1 MSRSFARASGAA
13 LAAGALG
20 LALLACPPRDTI
32 VEVARPAASVASAR
46 DAGVSSVFQFFDL
59 PPEDEAALDR
69 SVSPC
74 EDFYQYACGGWLRG
88 AAEREEGPRSRA
100 ASRALADT
108 DHTLVR
114 VLEDYKAKGAAGRE
128 RAMGEA
134 YAACLAGPKDD
145 ALPAAV
151 DAEVGALGVWRP
163 QDPEASARIY
173 ARLARLGVAWPVR
186 LELARD
192 PKKSPLAVVAVS
204 AISADGAAAGL
215 DTSVEYTGI
224 VEALLRAAGAP
235 ATEIKAAKGAARLGA
250 ALAAGEATSPAEA
263 LTREA
268 LGKRFPQVQWE
279 RFFQELS
286 IPEDTV
292 VLVPDP
298 RALTRALT
306 ALAAAPESDV
316 RAAARVAI
324 LREMSAA
331 LPAKMR
337 TEVERLE
344 ASRGR
349 AAPPRDVGCA
359 RAVAGAWGDSLGA
372 SVLGGA
378 STEDDR
384 ARALAL
390 AQALRETLTRALD
403 QAPWLDASA
412 RARAK
417 DKIGKMR
424 LRLGPSRDSGAT
436 DRAAPARRPGRPV
449 SVEARAMIRPG
460 SVDAAWMLREASLAT
475 TRGWLG
481 RVGAAAPTA
490 LGDFALLGLAP
501 AYSELRNEVTIPA
514 PLLTPPSA
522 GAALPGYTLYA
533 DLGGHVAEAMF
544 DALDGTATQFDA
556 DGALSPLF
564 DEPGAHAR
572 DALDDCVTK
581 ANTRVGVGVV
591 DGGARGASRAAP
603 VRVVREI
610 AGLTVAVRAWTASL
624 PPENRSSGLALAQ
637 RRFFL
642 AYAQGR
648 CTGWRDAEKNAAYAS
663 RVDTTI
669 AQVPEFAAAF
679 GCGPATPMAG
689 SCRVF
694 GQASAAP

>member
-1 MSRSFARASGAA
+1 MRRAAFRASGVGLVA
-13 LAAGALG
+13 LGGALG
-20 LALLACPPRDTI
+20 LTLAACPPRDTI
-32 VEVARPAASVASAR
+32 VEVAKPVASVASAR

-88 AAEREEGPRSRA
+88 AAEREEGPRSRVA
-100 ASRALADT
+100 TRALADT

-114 VLEDYKAKGAAGRE
+114 VLEEYKAKGAVGRE

-173 ARLARLGVAWPVR
+173 ARLARLGVPWPLR

-204 AISADGAAAGL
+204 ALPADGAPAGL
-215 DTSVEYTGI
+215 DTSAEYTGI
-224 VEALLRAAGAP
+224 VEALLRVSSAP
-235 ATEIKAAKGAARLGA
+235 TTEVKAAKGAARLGA
-250 ALAAGEATSPAEA
+250 SLSAGEATSPAEA

-268 LGKRFPQVQWE
+268 LSKRFPQIHWE

-286 IPEDTV
+286 IPDDAL

-298 RALTRALT
+298 RSLTRALT
-306 ALAAAPESDV
+306 ALAGAPESDV

-324 LREMSAA
+324 LRELAAA

-344 ASRGR
+344 AARGR
-349 AAPPRDVGCA
+349 PAPPRDVGCA

-372 SVLGGA
+372 VVLAGA
-378 STEDDR
+378 SAEDDR

-390 AQALRETLTRALD
+390 AQSLRETLSRALD
-403 QAPWLDASA
+403 GAPWLDASA

-460 SVDAAWMLREASLAT
+460 SVDGAWMLREASLAT

-490 LGDFALLGLAP
+490 LGDFALFGLEP
-501 AYSELRNEVTIPA
+501 AYSELRNEVTIPT
-514 PLLTPPSA
+514 PRLTPPSA
-522 GAALPGYTLYA
+522 GAAVPGYTLYA
-533 DLGGHVAEAMF
+533 DLGGRVAEAMF
-544 DALDGTATQFDA
+544 DALDGTATQYDA
-556 DGALSPLF
+556 DGALAPLF

-572 DALDDCVTK
+572 DALDDCVAK
-581 ANTRVGVGVV
+581 ASSPAAV
-591 DGGARGASRAAP
+591 DGGARGAAKVAP
-603 VRVVREI
+603 ARVVREV
-610 AGLTVAVRAWTASL
+610 AGLTVSVRAWTASL

-648 CTGWRDAEKNAAYAS
+648 CVGWRDADKNAAYAS
-663 RVDTTI
+663 RVDRTI

-689 SCRVF
+689 TCRVF